1 MHSSFAMKQSVI
13 RNVQCRIS
21 KKMVHVVV
29 LIMLCWWHS
38 AGKLKLCFMRVT
50 NLVLGFSF

>member
-29 LIMLCWWHS
+29 LIHLCWWYS
-38 AGKLKLCFMRVT
+38 AGK
-50 NLVLGFSF
+50 LVLGFSF

>member
-13 RNVQCRIS
+13 RNLQCSIS

-29 LIMLCWWHS
+29 LIHLCWWHS
-38 AGKLKLCFMRVT
+38 AGKL
-50 NLVLGFSF
+50 VLGFSF